1 MQKAYEPDN
10 MHWKWCFLKI
20 YKNNDIPM
28 VQLYSNFTLE
38 AMNLAS
44 EPSLLLKNLSFEEL
58 RYYVLEKSTHLLKFS
73 KKR

>member
-1 MQKAYEPDN
+1 
-10 MHWKWCFLKI
+10 
-20 YKNNDIPM
+20 M